1 MAQELSKEEEL
12 SKSVRYQFSEKQH
25 GGGSAA
31 ILALA
36 ELQLFPLD
44 KQRLMHQLLPYLL
57 LAWMGPP
64 MLD

>member
-25 GGGSAA
+25 GGGSVAV
-31 ILALA
+31 LALA

-44 KQRLMHQLLPYLL
+44 KQRLCMQHQLLP
-57 LAWMGPP
+57 
-64 MLD
+64 